1 MEKQLIIIVYKI
13 NIDGLSKAL
22 VEQHIAQLHQ
32 LNSLINDEELKENFL
47 IREIW
52 LPVTTETDVKVI
64 YPLSLNDEQME
75 NLINDLK
82 SNIIT

>member
-1 MEKQLIIIVYKI
+1 
-13 NIDGLSKAL
+13 
-22 VEQHIAQLHQ
+22 
-32 LNSLINDEELKENFL
+32 
-47 IREIW
+47 

-82 SNIIT
+82 SNIII